1 MDSFFAW
8 VEAWPLG
15 IWMREETSLWA
26 FPFVLILH
34 TVGLAFLV
42 GANVAIDIRALGG
55 MPGVPLISL
64 RRYYRWMWA
73 GFWVNAFSGVLL
85 LIAYPTK
92 ALTNPLFYVKL
103 SFIAIGLGV
112 AKIIS
117 GYLMRGEVGA
127 NVAAPPRLRL
137 LAAASLLIWAVSIT
151 TGRLLAYTCSRLTVD
166 TTCG

>member
-1 MDSFFAW
+1 MSVW
-8 VEAWPLG
+8 LREA
-15 IWMREETSLWA
+15 TTFWA

-85 LIAYPTK
+85 LLAYPTK

-103 SFIAIGLGV
+103 SFIAIGLVV
-112 AKIIS
+112 AQIIR
-117 GYLMRGEVGA
+117 GYLMSGDVGA
-127 NVAAPPRLRL
+127 NATAPPRLRF
-137 LAAASLLIWAVSIT
+137 LAAASLLIWAVGIT

-166 TTCG
+166 ATCG

>member
-1 MDSFFAW
+1 MDPYFLWIEGSPVSVW
-8 VEAWPLG
+8 LREA
-15 IWMREETSLWA
+15 TTFWA

-85 LIAYPTK
+85 LLAYPTK

-103 SFIAIGLGV
+103 SFIAIGLVV
-112 AKIIS
+112 AQIIR
-117 GYLMRGEVGA
+117 GYLMSGDVGA
-127 NVAAPPRLRL
+127 NATAPPRLRF
-137 LAAASLLIWAVSIT
+137 LAAASLLIWAVGIT

-166 TTCG
+166 ATCG

>member
-1 MDSFFAW
+1 MDPFFLW
-8 VEAWPLG
+8 IEGSPVSVWLREA
-15 IWMREETSLWA
+15 TTFWA

-55 MPGVPLISL
+55 MPGVPLITL

-85 LIAYPTK
+85 LLAYPTN
-92 ALTNPLFYVKL
+92 ALTNPLFYVML
-103 SFIAIGLGV
+103 LFIAIGLVV
-112 AKIIS
+112 AKFIPGSLRS
-117 GYLMRGEVGA
+117 GDGA
-127 NVAAPPRLRL
+127 ATAAARRPLRL
-137 LAAASLLIWAVSIT
+137 LAAASLLIWAGSIT

>member
-1 MDSFFAW
+1 MDPFFAW

-15 IWMREETSLWA
+15 IWMREATSLWA

-42 GANVAIDIRALGG
+42 GANVAIAIRALGG
-55 MPGVPLISL
+55 MSGVPLISL
-64 RRYYRWMWA
+64 WRYYRWMWA
-73 GFWVNAFSGVLL
+73 GFWVNAVSGVLL

-103 SFIAIGLGV
+103 SFIALGLVV
-112 AKIIS
+112 ATIIRRELMS
-117 GYLMRGEVGA
+117 GDVGA

-137 LAAASLLIWAVSIT
+137 LAAASLLIWAVGIT

-166 TTCG
+166 ATCG